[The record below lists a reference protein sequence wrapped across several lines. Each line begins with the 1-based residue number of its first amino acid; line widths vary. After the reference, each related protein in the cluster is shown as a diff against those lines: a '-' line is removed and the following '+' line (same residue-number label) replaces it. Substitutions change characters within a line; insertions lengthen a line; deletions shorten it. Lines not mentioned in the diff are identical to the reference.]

1 MTLHTTGPNVG
12 HTVIDESASITISC
26 SKASGG
32 VAPDRPCM
40 CRPVPGQAAEE
51 EERTQLGTQGIRME
65 ATPMNNSRCHCL
77 DLHPNP
83 NADRTLTLTPT
94 PTLPTTLTLTMIHP
108 QVHVTMNHPQVHV
121 TMNHPQVRVTM
132 NHPQV
137 HVTMNL
143 TLATCSVSSPGNIP
157 CGTARKSGGLIF
169 PTIVEQIKIIY
180 SLQHYLY
187 PQCSISTA
195 R

>member
-51 EERTQLGTQGIRME
+51 EERTQLGAQGIRME

-94 PTLPTTLTLTMIHP
+94 PTLPTTLTLS
-108 QVHVTMNHPQVHV
+108 MNHPQVH
-121 TMNHPQVRVTM
+121 VTM